1 MTKKHRVRRTF
12 LALVAIAAVAC
23 ATLGV
28 LAGVGIWRPQGSLL
42 GGWST
47 AGSNPLSSAAPNP
60 TEGFNSDVGIDKA
73 PPRASNRRMIP
84 DQFDAVTAPKKLL
97 GTPWANLVVMPDGIK
112 TMIGNRVTW
121 IGYFRSLPHYDGS
134 TALEDIAALIKTSPT
149 PDWLAETE
157 PGVFLLKVG
166 LVQAEGTSMTVAA
179 PRIRELR
186 LAANPYVYVSGV
198 GATGTFRGV
207 KVTSWI
213 VANNAPDNDPLH
225 RRPFISY
232 HLGGRLDVIDS
243 EMCYLGTDTNRA
255 YGVTWGQAVGG
266 QALRSVFHNNL
277 FGAYTSRA
285 VNVTF
290 QDSVFRNNARYG
302 LDPHTDS
309 RGLTVIGNEAYGNN
323 THGIIFSKGVI
334 DSVVAN
340 NHSHDNGANGIMMDE
355 LSNNNV
361 IQNNIVERNHG
372 GGIVLQGSSN
382 VQVINNVVAGNT
394 LGVRVNGNELGIAV
408 GNHVAGNQLSG
419 NHNGINVYGGARDT
433 TLQNNVVRD
442 TVNSAM
448 ILNEPS
454 TSQNDSVVNARKA
467 VVIGRG
473 PSTLTSLSV
482 QQVLRG
488 VVVSDGT
495 AATLTGANIS
505 ASDVGIDVHN
515 AATIT
520 LAGASTT
527 VTDARK
533 GVVVAGTAVL
543 PNIQMS
549 KVGKGVVLGPS
560 AKLSVD
566 DGRIAAKDVGLDVQ
580 GLGGSDRVVLHNSN
594 VRATDPVAGASVADL
609 TSNDISATISWLAV
623 AGAVFVA
630 LALIL
635 HLLHRITMPASRVR
649 HRGMPQPSG
658 ASGG

>member
-60 TEGFNSDVGIDKA
+60 SSGFTSDVGIEKA
-73 PPRASNRRMIP
+73 PARSRTRMIP
-84 DQFDAVTAPKKLL
+84 DQFNAVTAPKKLL
-97 GTPWANLVVMPDGIK
+97 GTPWANLVVMQDGIK

-121 IGYFRSLPHYDGS
+121 IGYFRSLAHHDGP
-134 TALEDIAALIKTSPT
+134 TALEDVAALIKTSPT

-166 LVQAEGTSMTVAA
+166 LVQAQGTSMTVAA
-179 PRIRELR
+179 PRVRELR

-198 GATGTFRGV
+198 SATVTFRGV

-213 VANNAPDNDPLH
+213 VANNAPDSDATH

-232 HLGGRLDVIDS
+232 DNGGRLDAIDS
-243 EMCYLGTDTNRA
+243 EFCYLGTDASRA
-255 YGVTWGQAVGG
+255 YGVSWGHDTGG
-266 QALRSVFHNNL
+266 QALRSVFHHNL
-277 FGAYTSRA
+277 FGAYTGRA

-372 GGIVLQGSSN
+372 SGIVLQGSSN

-442 TVNSAM
+442 TVNSAI

-473 PSTLTSLSV
+473 QSTLTSLSV
-482 QQVLRG
+482 QQALRG

-580 GLGGSDRVVLHNSN
+580 GLGGSDRIVLHNSN

-623 AGAVFVA
+623 AGAVFVG

-649 HRGMPQPSG
+649 HRGIPQPSG

>member
-1 MTKKHRVRRTF
+1 MTKKHRVRRTL
-12 LALVAIAAVAC
+12 LAIVAIAAVAC

-28 LAGVGIWRPQGSLL
+28 LAGVGIWKPQGSLL
-42 GGWST
+42 GSWST
-47 AGSNPLSSAAPNP
+47 AASSPLSGSVANP
-60 TEGFNSDVGIDKA
+60 TEGFSSDVGVDKA
-73 PPRASNRRMIP
+73 PPRAQNRRMIP

-97 GTPWANLVVMPDGIK
+97 GTPWANMVVMPDGVK
-112 TMIGNRVTW
+112 TMLGNRVTW

-134 TALEDIAALIKTSPT
+134 IALEDVAALIKNSPT

-166 LVQAEGTSMTVAA
+166 LVQAQGTTMTVAA

-186 LAANPYVYVSGV
+186 LAANPYVYVAGV
-198 GATGTFRGV
+198 SATGTFRGV

-213 VANNAPDNDPLH
+213 VANNAPDNDATH
-225 RRPFISY
+225 HRPFVSY
-232 HLGGRLDVIDS
+232 DQTGSRLDVIDS
-243 EMCYLGTDTNRA
+243 EMCYLGTDASRA
-255 YGVTWGQAVGG
+255 YGVSWGQDTGG

-277 FGAYTSRA
+277 FGAYTGRA

-309 RGLTVIGNEAYGNN
+309 RGLTIIGNEAYGNN

-394 LGVRVNGNELGIAV
+394 LGIRVNGNELGIAV
-408 GNHVAGNQLSG
+408 ANHVAGNQLSG

-442 TVNSAM
+442 TVNSAI
-448 ILNEPS
+448 ILSEPS
-454 TSQNDSVVNARKA
+454 TSQGDSVINARKA

-473 PSTLTSLSV
+473 PSTVSNLSV
-482 QQVLRG
+482 QQALRG
-488 VVVSDGT
+488 VVLNDGT
-495 AATLTGANIS
+495 AATLNAANIS
-505 ASDVGIDVHN
+505 ASEVGIDVHN

-520 LAGASTT
+520 LAGAPTAIS
-527 VTDARK
+527 DARK

-543 PNIQMS
+543 PNVQMS
-549 KVGKGVVLGPS
+549 KVGKGVVLGPN
-560 AKLSVD
+560 AKLTVD
-566 DGRIAAKDVGLDVQ
+566 DGRITARDVGLDVQ

-609 TSNDISATISWLAV
+609 SNDISATISWLAV
-623 AGAVFVA
+623 AGAVFVG

-649 HRGMPQPSG
+649 HRGIPQPSG
-658 ASGG
+658 ASGA

>member
-60 TEGFNSDVGIDKA
+60 TEGFNSDVGIAMA
-73 PPRASNRRMIP
+73 PERNRIPMIP
-84 DQFDAVTAPKKLL
+84 DQFDAVTAPKKLI

-134 TALEDIAALIKTSPT
+134 IALEDIAALIKNSPT

-166 LVQAEGTSMTVAA
+166 LVQAQGTSMTVAA

-186 LAANPYVYVSGV
+186 LAANPYVYVAGV

-213 VANNAPDNDPLH
+213 VANNAPDNNPAH
-225 RRPFISY
+225 RRPFVSY
-232 HLGGRLDVIDS
+232 DEAGRLDVIDS
-243 EMCYLGTDTNRA
+243 EMCYLGTDSSRA
-255 YGVTWGQAVGG
+255 YGVSWGEGTGG

-277 FGAYTSRA
+277 FGAYTGRA

-442 TVNSAM
+442 SVNSAI

-454 TSQNDSVVNARKA
+454 TSQNDSVLNARKA

-473 PSTLTSLSV
+473 PSTLTNLSV
-482 QQVLRG
+482 QQALRG

>member
-1 MTKKHRVRRTF
+1 MTKKHRVRRTL
-12 LALVAIAAVAC
+12 LAMVAIAAVAC

-42 GGWST
+42 GSWST
-47 AGSNPLSSAAPNP
+47 AGSSPLSGTVPSPSA
-60 TEGFNSDVGIDKA
+60 GFASDVGIDRA
-73 PPRASNRRMIP
+73 PERIQNRRMIP

-97 GTPWANLVVMPDGIK
+97 GTPWANVVVQPDGIK
-112 TMIGNRVTW
+112 TMIGSRVTW

-134 TALEDIAALIKTSPT
+134 TAIEDVAALLKNSPT
-149 PDWLAETE
+149 PDWLTETE

-166 LVQAEGTSMTVAA
+166 LVQGPGTSMTVAA
-179 PRIRELR
+179 PRVRELR
-186 LAANPYVYVSGV
+186 MAANPYVYIAGV

-213 VANNAPDNDPLH
+213 VANNSPDNNPAH
-225 RRPFISY
+225 RRPFVSY
-232 HLGGRLDVIDS
+232 DQTSRLDVIDS
-243 EMCYLGTDTNRA
+243 EMCYLGTDASRA
-255 YGVTWGQAVGG
+255 YGVSWGLNTGG

-277 FGAYTSRA
+277 FGAYTGRA

-408 GNHVAGNQLSG
+408 ANHVAGNQLSG

-442 TVNSAM
+442 TVNSAI
-448 ILNEPS
+448 ILSEPT
-454 TSQNDSVVNARKA
+454 TSQGDSVINARKA

-473 PSTLTSLSV
+473 PSTLTNLSV
-482 QQVLRG
+482 QQALRG
-488 VVVSDGT
+488 VVLNDGT
-495 AATLTGANIS
+495 AATLAAANIS
-505 ASDVGIDVHN
+505 ASEVGIDVHN

-520 LAGASTT
+520 LSGASSA

-533 GVVVAGTAVL
+533 GLVVAGTAVL
-543 PNIQMS
+543 NNIQMT

-560 AKLSVD
+560 AKLTVD
-566 DGRIAAKDVGLDVQ
+566 DGRIAARDVGLDVQ

-594 VRATDPVAGASVADL
+594 VRATDPVSGASVTDL

-623 AGAVFVA
+623 AGAAFVM

-635 HLLHRITMPASRVR
+635 HLLHRIAMPLSRVR

-658 ASGG
+658 APGV

>member
-47 AGSNPLSSAAPNP
+47 AGSNPLSSAAANP
-60 TEGFNSDVGIDKA
+60 TEGFNSDVGIEKA
-73 PPRASNRRMIP
+73 PPRAQNRRMIP
-84 DQFDAVTAPKKLL
+84 DQFDAVTAPKKLM
-97 GTPWANLVVMPDGIK
+97 GTPWANMVVMQDGIK

-134 TALEDIAALIKTSPT
+134 IALEDVAALIKNSPT

-166 LVQAEGTSMTVAA
+166 LVQAQGTSMTVAA

-186 LAANPYVYVSGV
+186 LAANPYVYVAGV

-213 VANNAPDNDPLH
+213 VANNAPDNDQTH
-225 RRPFISY
+225 RRPFVSY
-232 HLGGRLDVIDS
+232 HQGGRLDVIDS
-243 EMCYLGTDTNRA
+243 EMCYLGTDASRA
-255 YGVTWGQAVGG
+255 YGVSWGANTGG

-433 TLQNNVVRD
+433 TLQSNVVRD
-442 TVNSAM
+442 TVNSGI

-454 TSQNDSVVNARKA
+454 TSQNDSVINARKA

-520 LAGASTT
+520 LAGASST

-566 DGRIAAKDVGLDVQ
+566 DGRIVAKDVGLDVQ

-635 HLLHRITMPASRVR
+635 HLLHRLTMPASRVR